1 MEINLYAFFS
11 KYNNSAGA
19 FMRQFILRLIKL
31 IFYKNVK

>member
-19 FMRQFILRLIKL
+19 FMCQFILRLIKL
-31 IFYKNVK
+31 IFYKNVE